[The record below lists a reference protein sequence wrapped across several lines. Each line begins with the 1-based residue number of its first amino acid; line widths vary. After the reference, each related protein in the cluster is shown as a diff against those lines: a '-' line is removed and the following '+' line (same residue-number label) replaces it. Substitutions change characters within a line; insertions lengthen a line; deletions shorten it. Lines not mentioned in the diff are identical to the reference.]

1 MVYKEEGPS
10 LEGIEFDD
18 EREIM
23 SQIFDGYRSN
33 DYADEVDY
41 LNPTLTQNCHAL
53 RIMPE
58 VCRVARVLLGQEY
71 IVYTSNTNP
80 VP

>member
-1 MVYKEEGPS
+1 MVYEKERPS

-33 DYADEVDY
+33 EYADDVDY
-41 LNPTLTQNCHAL
+41 LNPSLTQNGSVL
-53 RIMPE
+53 NIMPE
-58 VCRVARVLLGQEY
+58 VCRVARVLLKEEHL
-71 IVYTSNTNP
+71 
-80 VP
+80 

>member
-23 SQIFDGYRSN
+23 SQIFDGQGSD
-33 DYADEVDY
+33 DYAGDIDY
-41 LNPTLTQNCHAL
+41 LNPALTQNCHVL

-58 VCRVARVLLGQEY
+58 VCRVARVLLGQG
-71 IVYTSNTNP
+71 
-80 VP
+80 